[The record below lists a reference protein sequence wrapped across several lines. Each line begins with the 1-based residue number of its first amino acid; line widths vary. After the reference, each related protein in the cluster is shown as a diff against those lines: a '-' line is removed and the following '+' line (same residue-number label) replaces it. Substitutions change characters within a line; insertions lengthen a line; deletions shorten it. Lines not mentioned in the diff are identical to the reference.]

1 MPYIQGHV
9 EHVIHQSDGYFVLA
23 VVVHDTDFVVRD
35 KIAKVS
41 GHLCGLKALRN
52 GIPLRIEGE
61 WVSHPK
67 WGRQMKPAGW
77 RPWAPTNDGRIRFLT
92 ECVDGFADIDL
103 ATKLVEAFG
112 YEVFE
117 ALADQARCHKILT
130 AEDTRHELLD
140 SMLLHWRTART
151 LSELSMFLQ
160 AYEMGPESVRDIFS
174 RFGHDVIEII
184 TNNPYRLTAVEGF
197 PFERADRIAA
207 KVGIPRSD
215 PRRVE
220 GAVLW
225 LLRMQAQ
232 QGHLYVRRGELVGLL
247 DTLIQTEQVEP
258 FMIDDLDGALQQ
270 AVVRLEERR
279 IVTVDP
285 NAGVYLPELHLYER
299 GGGSKLAEFLTPS
312 ELQVDLDAFLAEY
325 QKGNQIELSE
335 AQRDAVRKLVE
346 HRVLVLT
353 GLPGTGKTTVI
364 RALVTVFKRSKVTF
378 ALMAPTGI
386 AAKRLAS
393 VTGEEAMTIHRTFGY
408 NGATWGNN
416 GASKFGVG
424 AVIVDEMSMV
434 DQELFYRVL
443 DALHPSTMVVLVG
456 DDAQLP
462 SVGPGNVM
470 RELLSSAHIPYVRLT
485 QIFRQAATSAIVVA
499 SHQIN
504 RGRSPLPDV
513 RDVNSEFQFVQ
524 INDEGKIV
532 DFIVEAAAKLKS
544 RDANFQVLSPKYEG
558 EVGVNVLNDRL
569 RERLNPSEPGKK
581 EWKLGP
587 FFVREMDRVMV
598 VKNDYALNIYNGD
611 MGKLISIE
619 RDHLSVRIHGIGV
632 GAYDSMVN
640 IPKTSAPHLLK
651 LAYAITVHKSQGS
664 EFDTILMPI
673 TRSQGRMLQRNLFY
687 TAVTRARKK
696 VWLLGDSMA
705 VLRAIAN
712 DKVVQRNTVF
722 GRIVTQAFEA
732 LVVEESGVSA
742 VHERLREEDPGR
754 SAGAQATGATPQPDQ

>member
-23 VVVHDTDFVVRD
+23 IVVHDTDFAVRD
-35 KIAKVS
+35 KVAKVS
-41 GHLCGLKALRN
+41 GHLCGLKALRS

-67 WGRQMKPAGW
+67 WGRQMKPSGW
-77 RPWAPTNDGRIRFLT
+77 RPWARTNDGRVRFLT
-92 ECVDGFADIDL
+92 ECIDGFTDFDL
-103 ATKLVEAFG
+103 ATKLVETFG
-112 YEVFE
+112 EEVFD
-117 ALADQARCHKILT
+117 ALSDPARCRTILSET
-130 AEDTRHELLD
+130 DERHDILS
-140 SMLLHWRTART
+140 SMLLHWRSAKT
-151 LSELSMFLQ
+151 LSELAMFLQ
-160 AYEMGPESVRDIFS
+160 AYEMGPENVRDIFS
-174 RFGHDVIEII
+174 RFGHEVIEII

-197 PFERADRIAA
+197 PFERADRIALR
-207 KVGIPRSD
+207 VGIPRND

-232 QGHLYVRRGELVGLL
+232 QGHLYVRRGELLGLL

-258 FMIDDLDGALQQ
+258 FMIDDLDGALQK
-270 AVVRLEERR
+270 AVARLDEQR

-285 NAGVYLPELHLYER
+285 NAGVYLPELYLYER
-299 GGGSKLAEFLTPS
+299 GAGSKLSEFLTPS
-312 ELQVDLDAFLAEY
+312 ELQVDLDSFLAEY

-364 RALVTVFKRSKVTF
+364 RALVTVFKRSKVSF
-378 ALMAPTGI
+378 SLMAPTGI

-408 NGATWGNN
+408 NGSTWNYN
-416 GASKFGVG
+416 GASKYGIG

-434 DQELFYRVL
+434 DQELLYRVL
-443 DALHPSTMVVLVG
+443 DAIHPSTMAVFVG

-470 RELLSSAHIPYVRLT
+470 REMLSSRHIPHVRLT

-504 RGRSPLPDV
+504 RGKSPLPDV
-513 RDVNSEFQFVQ
+513 RDPNSEFQFVQ
-524 INDEGKIV
+524 IADEGKIV

-558 EVGVNVLNDRL
+558 DVGVNILNERL
-569 RERLNPSEPGKK
+569 RERLNPAETGKK
-581 EWKLGP
+581 EWKLGILS
-587 FFVREMDRVMV
+587 VREGDRLMV

-611 MGKLISIE
+611 MGKLISVE

-632 GAYDSMVN
+632 GAFDSMVN

-722 GRIVTQAFEA
+722 GRIVTEAYEDLQAEA
-732 LVVEESGVSA
+732 LGVSGA
-742 VHERLREEDPGR
+742 HERRRQEDVGR
-754 SAGAQATGATPQPDQ
+754 SVGA

>member
-1 MPYIQGHV
+1 MPYIQGHID
-9 EHVIHQSDGYFVLA
+9 HVLHQSDGYFVLA
-23 VVVHDTDFVVRD
+23 VTVHDTDFPVRD
-35 KIAKVS
+35 KVAKVS
-41 GHLCGLKALRN
+41 GHLCGLKVLR
-52 GIPLRIEGE
+52 GGVPIRISGE

-67 WGRQMKPAGW
+67 WGRQMKPSGW
-77 RPWAPTNDGRIRFLT
+77 HPWATTNNGRIRFLS
-92 ECVDGFADIDL
+92 ECIDGFGDIDL
-103 ATKLVEAFG
+103 TTRLVETFG
-112 YEVFE
+112 EDVFE
-117 ALADQARCHKILT
+117 VLSDVPRCHTGLPEGDI
-130 AEDTRHELLD
+130 RHEQLD

-151 LSELSMFLQ
+151 LSDLSMFLQ
-160 AYEMGPESVRDIFS
+160 AYEMGPESVKDIYA
-174 RFGHDVIEII
+174 RFGHDVIGII
-184 TNNPYRLTAVEGF
+184 SNNPYRLTAVEGF
-197 PFERADRIAA
+197 PFERADRIAMRL
-207 KVGIPRSD
+207 GIPRDD

-232 QGHLYVRRGELVGLL
+232 QGHLFVRRGELPGLL
-247 DTLIQTEQVEP
+247 NELIQTEQVDP
-258 FMIDDLDGALQQ
+258 FQIEDLYTALQT
-270 AVVRLEERR
+270 AVTTLGERR
-279 IVTVDP
+279 IVAVDT

-299 GGGSKLAEFLTPS
+299 GGGHKLAAFLTPS
-312 ELQVDLDAFLAEY
+312 ELQVDLDVFLSEY
-325 QKGNQIELSE
+325 QKGNQIELSD

-364 RALVTVFKRSKVTF
+364 RALVSVFKRSKLSF

-386 AAKRLAS
+386 AAKRLGS

-408 NGATWGNN
+408 NGSAWNFN
-416 GASKFGVG
+416 GGQKFSVG

-443 DALHPSTMVVLVG
+443 DALHPSTMIVLVG

-470 RELLSSAHIPYVRLT
+470 RELIACPNIPNVRLT

-499 SHQIN
+499 SHKIN
-504 RGRSPLPDV
+504 RGKSPLSEV
-513 RDVNSEFQFVQ
+513 RDLESEFQFVQ
-524 INDEGKIV
+524 IADEGKIV
-532 DFIVEAAAKLKS
+532 DFIVEAAAKLKG

-558 EVGVNVLNDRL
+558 DVGVNILNERL
-569 RERLNPSEPGKK
+569 RERLNPPGAQK
-581 EWKLGP
+581 EWKLGKL
-587 FFVREMDRVMV
+587 FVRELDRLMV
-598 VKNDYALNIYNGD
+598 VKNDYSLNIYNGD
-611 MGKLISIE
+611 MGKLMAIE
-619 RDHLSVRIHGIGV
+619 REHLVVRIHGIGS
-632 GAYDSMVN
+632 GSFDSYVN
-640 IPKTSAPHLLK
+640 IPKANAGNVLK

-712 DKVVQRNTVF
+712 DKVVQRNTIF
-722 GRIVTQAFEA
+722 GRVVTEA
-732 LVVEESGVSA
+732 YEKLRTESGV
-742 VHERLREEDPGR
+742 
-754 SAGAQATGATPQPDQ
+754 GAPHD